1 MLPQTRFQASGSPGT
16 VFEVPGWPGWAEL
29 AGLAG
34 LVWAG
39 LAEPSEP
46 IFKIS
51 PYFLKIFKNV

>member
-51 PYFLKIFKNV
+51 P